1 VIERHAVGG
10 LTSTR
15 MPAPAS
21 RGSALVPSRAFVLR
35 LCLHL
40 AVWAPF
46 VAGVV
51 EEVRLGWRPV
61 GDGAAIALRSWDSLT
76 AHGPLVGQATRL
88 AHEVYDPGPLEYWL
102 LAIPVH
108 IDPRY
113 GVMWGAALWC
123 MVAASLA
130 IEAAWS
136 ALGGLGGFI
145 SAAVILGALASRPL
159 IALQPFWNPWFGTMF
174 LLAALAASW
183 AALSGN
189 RWWWVVLVVTASVAS
204 QAHLVFALPSV
215 ALVVVTLL
223 VGLVD
228 SLRAKS
234 GYWWVVAG
242 LIAGAGCWYAPFIQQ
257 LTGRPGNLAGLLD
270 NQGNGP
276 VTGATFGL
284 KSLTASIQPPPLWW
298 TVSSHVPAATRIAD
312 RPAGFAVAALIVTAA
327 VLVIAVR
334 PLRSRRLAALAA
346 VSLLVSLAVLVTYSR
361 IPVRSTS
368 LSTLKYLDTILFPVG
383 VLAWLVVGSA
393 VVLAGRRL
401 ISRRRTRSEAPG
413 TASAPGI
420 EASGTPSAPGIP
432 VGSGTTAAGTAT
444 APEIS
449 VAPGTTTA
457 PQVPVASET
466 AASGTTTAPQVPAAS
481 ETAASGTP
489 SASEISVGSG
499 TVTAPEVPVAARIAA
514 PGTPSAG
521 PRRVWAARAATLA
534 AVVLSALGSFL
545 VVAQRGPPDD
555 APLAS
560 LIGLASQ
567 RVEHA
572 LPRQPIVLMVKGS
585 QLSHQGR
592 LVLGLV
598 WKLRVDGYRAQVR
611 PLAAR
616 ELGPDYVFRD
626 QPLPQVKVHVRG
638 ADVSVRVAQPGPRH
652 LMPTAP
658 TGVSA

>member
-1 VIERHAVGG
+1 VSERHALGG

-51 EEVRLGWRPV
+51 QEVRLGWRPV
-61 GDGAAIALRSWDSLT
+61 GDGAAISLRSWDSLT

-113 GVMWGAALWC
+113 GAMWGAALWC

-145 SAAVILGALASRPL
+145 GAAVILGALASRPL
-159 IALQPFWNPWFGTMF
+159 IALQPFWNPWFGAMF
-174 LLAALAASW
+174 LLAAIAASW

-204 QAHLVFALPSV
+204 QAHLVFALPSI
-215 ALVVVTLL
+215 ALVAVTLV

-234 GYWWVVAG
+234 GYWWALAG

-257 LTGRPGNLAGLLD
+257 LTGRPGNMAGLLN

-284 KSLTASIQPPPLWW
+284 KTLTASIQPPPLWG
-298 TVSSHVPAATRIAD
+298 TTSSPVPAATRIAD
-312 RPAGFAVAALIVTAA
+312 RPAWFAVAALIVIAA

-346 VSLLVSLAVLVTYSR
+346 VSLLVSLAVLATYSR

-368 LSTLKYLDTILFPVG
+368 LSTLRYLDVILFPLG

-393 VVLAGRRL
+393 VVLAGRQL
-401 ISRRRTRSEAPG
+401 ISRRRTRLEAPG

-420 EASGTPSAPGIP
+420 APSGTPSAGLR
-432 VGSGTTAAGTAT
+432 T
-444 APEIS
+444 
-449 VAPGTTTA
+449 
-457 PQVPVASET
+457 
-466 AASGTTTAPQVPAAS
+466 
-481 ETAASGTP
+481 
-489 SASEISVGSG
+489 
-499 TVTAPEVPVAARIAA
+499 
-514 PGTPSAG
+514 
-521 PRRVWAARAATLA
+521 VWAARAATLA
-534 AVVLSALGSFL
+534 AVVLIALGSF
-545 VVAQRGPPDD
+545 VIVAQRGAPDD
-555 APLAS
+555 APLAGLVS
-560 LIGLASQ
+560 LASL
-567 RVEHA
+567 RVEQA
-572 LPRQPIVLMVKGS
+572 LPRQPIVLIFKNGQV
-585 QLSHQGR
+585 SHQGR
-592 LVLGLV
+592 LILGLV
-598 WKLRVDGYRAQVR
+598 FKLRVDGYRAQVR

-616 ELGPDYVFRD
+616 ELGPDYAFRD
-626 QPLPQVKVHVRG
+626 QPLPQVRVHVRG
-638 ADVSVRVAQPGPRH
+638 DDVSVRVVQPGPRH
-652 LMPTAP
+652 LMPAAP
-658 TGVSA
+658 ADVSA